1 MKMEYKIK
9 YEQWLSSPIID
20 EKTKE
25 ELRSIAG
32 DEKEIE
38 DRFYKDLEFGTG
50 GLRGVIGAGS
60 NRINIYTVGKA
71 TQGLANY
78 IIKHGKEAM
87 DRGVVITYDSRRMS
101 AEFAERVALILSGNG
116 IKAFLYSELQPV
128 PVLSFTV
135 RELGAIAGVAIT
147 ASHNPPQYNG
157 YKVYWEDGAQIGL
170 ERAKEIIAEINAV
183 KDFEEIKDMPRDQA
197 LEEGLLNIIGE
208 EVLAKYVDKVV
219 GLSLNP
225 ELVKEMGDKVN
236 IIYTPLH
243 GSGNKLVRRVLDEVG
258 FKKVQVVPEQEL
270 PDPNFSTV
278 EYPNPEE
285 REVFELAIGMAKK
298 DGNNT
303 DIILGTDPDC
313 DRVGVVVRNAEGEY
327 VVLTGNQVGALLT
340 DYVLGTLKK
349 KNGIPEDGV
358 VIKTIVTSK
367 MGEKIAKSYGVD
379 VMDTLTGFKF
389 IGEKMGQFEKTK
401 SHTYLFGY
409 EESYGYL
416 AGDFVRDKDGVSSSM
431 LICEMAAYYKAKGMS
446 LYEGLVELWD
456 KYGYFQEELK
466 SVEAQGKEGMEQITQ
481 MMEGLRKNPPKELA
495 GVKVVEIEDY
505 KESKKYNIKDN
516 TTSPIELPVSDVL
529 RYTLEDESWFAIR
542 PSGTEPKVKIYFSV
556 IGQSLEDAE
565 NKMKKLVNAVDQR
578 IQD

>member
-1 MKMEYKIK
+1 MEYRKK
-9 YEQWLSSPIID
+9 YEQWLNSTLL
-20 EKTKE
+20 EHKTTE
-25 ELRSIAG
+25 ELKSIAD

-38 DRFYKDLEFGTG
+38 HRYYKDLELGTG
-50 GLRGVIGAGS
+50 GLRGEIGAGS
-60 NRINIYTVGKA
+60 NGMNIYTVGKA

-78 IIKHGKEAM
+78 IKKHGKEAM
-87 DRGVVITYDSRRMS
+87 DRGVVIAYDSRRMS
-101 AEFAERVALILSGNG
+101 SEFAERVALILNGNG

-128 PVLSFTV
+128 AVLSFTV
-135 RELGAIAGVAIT
+135 RELGAIAGVVIT

-170 ERAKEIIAEINAV
+170 ERANEIITEINAI
-183 KDFEEIKDMPRDQA
+183 KDFGEIKDMPRKQA
-197 LEEGLLNIIGE
+197 LDKGLLNIIGE
-208 EVLAKYVDKVV
+208 EVLAKYVARVV

-225 ELVKEMGDKVN
+225 ELVKDMGNRVN

-243 GSGNKLVRRVLDEVG
+243 GSGNKLVRRVLDKVG
-258 FKKVQVVPEQEL
+258 FKNVKVVPEQEL
-270 PDPNFSTV
+270 PDPDFSTV

-285 REVFELAIGMAKK
+285 RAVFELAIEMARKE
-298 DGNNT
+298 GNNT

-313 DRVGVVVRNAEGEY
+313 DRVGVVVKNAEGEY

-349 KNGIPEDGV
+349 KNGLPEDGV

-389 IGEKMGQFEKTK
+389 IGEKMGEFEKTK
-401 SHTYLFGY
+401 SNTYLFGY

-431 LICEMAAYYKAKGMS
+431 LICEMAAYYKSKDMS
-446 LYEGLVELWD
+446 LYEGLQELWE
-456 KYGYFQEELK
+456 KYGYFHEELK
-466 SVEAQGKEGMEQITQ
+466 SVEAEGKEGMEQIAQ
-481 MMEGLRKNPPKELA
+481 LMEGLRQTPPKELA
-495 GVKVVEIEDY
+495 GVKVVVIEDY
-505 KESKKYNIKDN
+505 KESKSYNLMDN
-516 TTSPIELPVSDVL
+516 SISPIELPVSDVL

-542 PSGTEPKVKIYFSV
+542 PSGTEPKVKLYFSV
-556 IGQSLEDAE
+556 IGQSVEDAK
-565 NKMKKLVNAVDQR
+565 NKMEKLIKAVEQR
-578 IQD
+578 IQS

>member
-1 MKMEYKIK
+1 MQYRKK
-9 YEQWLSSPIID
+9 YEQWLNSPIID
-20 EKTKE
+20 DKTKE
-25 ELRSIAG
+25 ELRAIAD

-38 DRFYKDLEFGTG
+38 NRFYKDLEFGTG

-60 NRINIYTVGKA
+60 NRINKYTIGKA

-78 IIKHGKEAM
+78 IVKHGKEAM
-87 DRGVVITYDSRRMS
+87 DRGVVIAYDSRRMS
-101 AEFAERVALILSGNG
+101 SEFAERVALILSGNG
-116 IKAFLYSELQPV
+116 IKAFLYNELQPV

-135 RELGAIAGVAIT
+135 RELGAIAGVLIT

-157 YKVYWEDGAQIGL
+157 YKVYWEDGAQLNL
-170 ERAKEIIAEINAV
+170 ERANEVIAEINAV
-183 KDFEEIKDMPRDQA
+183 KNFGEIKDMPKDEA
-197 LEEGLLNIIGE
+197 LEKGLLNIIGE
-208 EVLAKYVDKVV
+208 EVLSKYVDRVV
-219 GLSLNP
+219 GISFNP

-243 GSGNKLVRRVLDEVG
+243 GSGNKLDRRVLAKLG
-258 FKKVQVVPEQEL
+258 FKNVKVVPEQEL

-278 EYPNPEE
+278 KYPNPEE
-285 REVFELAIGMAKK
+285 REVFELAIEMAKK

-313 DRVGVVVRNAEGEY
+313 DRVGVVVKNAEGEY

-340 DYVLGTLKK
+340 NYILDTLKK
-349 KNGIPEDGV
+349 KNGLPENGV

-401 SHTYLFGY
+401 SNTYIFGF

-416 AGDFVRDKDGVSSSM
+416 AEDFVRDKDGVSSSM
-431 LICEMAAYYKAKGMS
+431 LICEMAAYYKSKGMS
-446 LYEGLVELWD
+446 LYEGLVELWE
-456 KYGYFQEELK
+456 KYGYFYEELK
-466 SVEAQGKEGMEQITQ
+466 SLVAEGKEGMEQITRL
-481 MMEGLRKNPPKELA
+481 MEGLRKNPPKEFA
-495 GVKVVEIEDY
+495 GIKVAVIEDY
-505 KESKKYNIKDN
+505 KESKSYNLMDN
-516 TTSPIELPVSDVL
+516 STAPIELPVSDVL

-542 PSGTEPKVKIYFSV
+542 PSGTEPKVKLYFSV
-556 IGQSLEDAE
+556 VGKSMEDAQ
-565 NKMKKLVNAVDQR
+565 NKMEKLTNAVDQR
-578 IQD
+578 IRS